1 MAKMTGGQ
9 AIAKSLVREGVEVVF
24 GLPGVQ
30 LYGIMAGLR
39 DEPSIRFITTRHEQ
53 ATGYMADGYARAGGG
68 PGFGTALVVPGPG
81 LLNAAGGLS
90 TAYSVSSPVFMIS
103 GQVQRD
109 FIGKDVGMLHEV
121 NDQLTLIE
129 PVTKWRKRALQVGEI
144 PAAVQEAVYHLK
156 TGRPRPVEI
165 EVPPETMEEQGEA
178 VLLDPKVAIRPAAD
192 SARIDAAA
200 EMLINAKNPV
210 IIAGGGVG
218 LGNAQDALVELAE
231 ALQAGVFTTLNG
243 KSAIT
248 WSNPFALGLNRG
260 ASSSTPAGQY
270 FSDADVIVGVGSRLA
285 GLGGSIVPGDK
296 QVIHIDIDSDE
307 IGRSH
312 DKTYGLAGDAGKTM
326 KELASRLRSAGS
338 RPSQAAA
345 IAEIK
350 KTVFDSAPGTQPQWD
365 ILQSLQAGAPDD
377 TILIP
382 DSTQIGY
389 YSMPFWKI
397 ESQNS
402 YLGSGYSGNLGF
414 AFPTGLGAK
423 VAQPDRPV
431 VVVAGDGGFMYNVS
445 EMATAV
451 QHGINLV
458 TVVFNDNAFGNVGRD
473 MDLGF
478 GGAYGTELHNPD
490 FPRLARSFGM
500 EAIQV
505 KDPTKVGDSLNDAIQ
520 MNKPVLVEVPVGP
533 MPVPGF
539 FGERPKA
546 PKRPE

>member
-1 MAKMTGGQ
+1 
-9 AIAKSLVREGVEVVF
+9 
-24 GLPGVQ
+24 
-30 LYGIMAGLR
+30 
-39 DEPSIRFITTRHEQ
+39 
-53 ATGYMADGYARAGGG
+53 
-68 PGFGTALVVPGPG
+68 
-81 LLNAAGGLS
+81 
-90 TAYSVSSPVFMIS
+90 
-103 GQVQRD
+103 
-109 FIGKDVGMLHEV
+109 
-121 NDQLTLIE
+121 
-129 PVTKWRKRALQVGEI
+129 
-144 PAAVQEAVYHLK
+144 VQEAVYQLK

>member
-129 PVTKWRKRALQVGEI
+129 PVTKWRKRVLQVGEI
-144 PAAVQEAVYHLK
+144 PAAVQEAVYQLK

>member
-144 PAAVQEAVYHLK
+144 PAAVQEAVYQLK

-200 EMLINAKNPV
+200 EMLTNAKNPV

>member
-1 MAKMTGGQ
+1 MTKMTGGE

-39 DEPSIRFITTRHEQ
+39 DEPSVRFITTRHEQ

-129 PVTKWRKRALQVGEI
+129 PITKWRKRVLEVGEI
-144 PAAVQEAVYHLK
+144 PAAVQEAVYQLK

-178 VLLDPKVAIRPAAD
+178 TLLDPKSAVREAAD
-192 SARIDAAA
+192 STRIDSAA
-200 EMLINAKNPV
+200 EMLINAKSPV

-218 LGNAQDALVELAE
+218 LGNAHDALIELAE

-243 KSAIT
+243 KSAIP
-248 WSNPFALGLNRG
+248 WSNPFSLGLNRG
-260 ASSSTPAGQY
+260 ASASTPAGKY
-270 FSDADVIVGVGSRLA
+270 YGEADVVIGVGSRLA
-285 GLGGSIVPGDK
+285 GLGGSIVSGDK
-296 QVIHIDIDSDE
+296 KVIHIDIDSEE

-312 DKTYGLAGDAGKTM
+312 DNTYGLAGDAGKTM
-326 KELASRLRSAGS
+326 EELAARIRSAGS
-338 RPSQAAA
+338 RPSQADK
-345 IAEIK
+345 IADVK

-365 ILQSLQAGAPDD
+365 ILQSLQAGVPDD

-389 YSMPFWKI
+389 YSMAFWKVA
-397 ESQNS
+397 SQNS
-402 YLGSGYSGNLGF
+402 YIGSGYSGNLGF

-431 VVVAGDGGFMYNVS
+431 VVIAGDGGFMYNVS

-451 QHGINLV
+451 QHDINLV

-473 MDLGF
+473 LDLGW

-505 KDPTKVGDSLNDAIQ
+505 KDPTKVGDSISDAIQ

-539 FGERPKA
+539 FGQRPQA

>member
-1 MAKMTGGQ
+1 MTKMTGGE
-9 AIAKSLVREGVEVVF
+9 AIAKSLVSEGVEVVF

-39 DEPSIRFITTRHEQ
+39 DEPSVRFITTRHEQ

-129 PVTKWRKRALQVGEI
+129 PITKWRKRVLEVGEI
-144 PAAVQEAVYHLK
+144 PAAVQEAVYQLK

-178 VLLDPKVAIRPAAD
+178 TLLDPKSAVREAAD
-192 SARIDAAA
+192 STRIDSAA
-200 EMLINAKNPV
+200 EMLINAKSPV

-218 LGNAQDALVELAE
+218 LGNAHDALVELAE

-243 KSAIT
+243 KSAIP
-248 WSNPFALGLNRG
+248 WSNPFNLGMNRG
-260 ASSSTPAGQY
+260 ASASTPAGKY
-270 FSDADVIVGVGSRLA
+270 YGEADVVIGVGSRLA
-285 GLGGSIVPGDK
+285 GLGGSIVSGDK
-296 QVIHIDIDSDE
+296 KVIHIDIDSEE

-312 DKTYGLAGDAGKTM
+312 DNTYGLAGDAGKTM
-326 KELASRLRSAGS
+326 EELAARIRSAGS
-338 RPSQAAA
+338 RPSQADK
-345 IAEIK
+345 IADVK

-365 ILQSLQAGAPDD
+365 ILQSLQAGVPDD

-389 YSMPFWKI
+389 YSMAFWKVA
-397 ESQNS
+397 SRNS
-402 YLGSGYSGNLGF
+402 YIGSGYSGNLGF

-451 QHGINLV
+451 QHDINLV

-473 MDLGF
+473 LDIGW

-505 KDPTKVGDSLNDAIQ
+505 KDPTKVGDSISDAIQ

-539 FGERPKA
+539 FGQRPQA

>member
-1 MAKMTGGQ
+1 MTKMTGGE

-39 DEPSIRFITTRHEQ
+39 DEPSVRFITTRHEQ

-129 PVTKWRKRALQVGEI
+129 PITKWRKRVLEVGEI
-144 PAAVQEAVYHLK
+144 PAAVQEAVYQLK

-178 VLLDPKVAIRPAAD
+178 TLLDPKSAVREAAD
-192 SARIDAAA
+192 SIRIDSAA
-200 EMLINAKNPV
+200 EMLINAKSPV

-218 LGNAQDALVELAE
+218 LGNAHDALVELAE

-243 KSAIT
+243 KSAIP
-248 WSNPFALGLNRG
+248 WSNPFNLGMNRG
-260 ASSSTPAGQY
+260 ASASTPAGKY
-270 FSDADVIVGVGSRLA
+270 YGEADVVIGVGSRLA
-285 GLGGSIVPGDK
+285 GLGGSIVSGDK
-296 QVIHIDIDSDE
+296 KVVHIDIDSEE

-312 DKTYGLAGDAGKTM
+312 DNTYGLAGDAAKTM
-326 KELASRLRSAGS
+326 KELAARIRSAGS
-338 RPSQAAA
+338 RPSQVDK
-345 IAEIK
+345 IADVK

-365 ILQSLQAGAPDD
+365 ILQSLQAGVPDD

-389 YSMPFWKI
+389 YSMAFWKVA
-397 ESQNS
+397 SRNS
-402 YLGSGYSGNLGF
+402 YIGSGYSGNLGF

-451 QHGINLV
+451 QHDINLV

-473 MDLGF
+473 LDIGW

-505 KDPTKVGDSLNDAIQ
+505 KDPTKVGDSISDAIQ

-539 FGERPKA
+539 FGQRPQA

>member
-1 MAKMTGGQ
+1 MTKMTGGE

-39 DEPSIRFITTRHEQ
+39 DEPSVRFITTRHEQ

-129 PVTKWRKRALQVGEI
+129 PITKWRKRVLEVGEI
-144 PAAVQEAVYHLK
+144 PAAVQEAVYQLK

-178 VLLDPKVAIRPAAD
+178 TLLDPKSAVREAAD
-192 SARIDAAA
+192 SIRIDSAA
-200 EMLINAKNPV
+200 EMLINAKSPV

-218 LGNAQDALVELAE
+218 LGNAHDALVELAE

-243 KSAIT
+243 KSAIP
-248 WSNPFALGLNRG
+248 WSNPFNLGMNRG
-260 ASSSTPAGQY
+260 ASASTPAGKY
-270 FSDADVIVGVGSRLA
+270 YGEADVVIGVGSRLA
-285 GLGGSIVPGDK
+285 GLGGSIVSGDK
-296 QVIHIDIDSDE
+296 KVIHIDIDSEE

-312 DKTYGLAGDAGKTM
+312 DNTYGLAGDAGKTM
-326 KELASRLRSAGS
+326 KELAARIRSAGS
-338 RPSQAAA
+338 RPSQVDK
-345 IAEIK
+345 IADVK

-365 ILQSLQAGAPDD
+365 ILQSLQAGVPDD

-389 YSMPFWKI
+389 YSMAFWKVA
-397 ESQNS
+397 SRNS
-402 YLGSGYSGNLGF
+402 YIGSGYSGNLGF

-451 QHGINLV
+451 QHDINLV

-473 MDLGF
+473 LDIGW

-505 KDPTKVGDSLNDAIQ
+505 KDPTKVGDSISDAIQ

-539 FGERPKA
+539 FGQRPQA
-546 PKRPE
+546 PKKPE

>member
-1 MAKMTGGQ
+1 MTKMTGGE

-39 DEPSIRFITTRHEQ
+39 DEPSVRFITTRHEQ

-129 PVTKWRKRALQVGEI
+129 PITKWRKRVLEVGEI
-144 PAAVQEAVYHLK
+144 PAAVQEAVYQLK

-178 VLLDPKVAIRPAAD
+178 TLLDPKSAVREAAD
-192 SARIDAAA
+192 SIRIDSAA
-200 EMLINAKNPV
+200 EMLINAKSPV

-218 LGNAQDALVELAE
+218 LGNAHDALVELAE

-243 KSAIT
+243 KSAIP
-248 WSNPFALGLNRG
+248 WSNPFNLGMNRG
-260 ASSSTPAGQY
+260 ASASTPAGKY
-270 FSDADVIVGVGSRLA
+270 YGEADVVIGVGSRLA
-285 GLGGSIVPGDK
+285 GLGGSIVSGDK
-296 QVIHIDIDSDE
+296 KVIHIDIDSEE

-312 DKTYGLAGDAGKTM
+312 DNTYGLAGDAGKTM
-326 KELASRLRSAGS
+326 KELAARIRSAGS
-338 RPSQAAA
+338 RPSQVDK
-345 IAEIK
+345 IADVK

-365 ILQSLQAGAPDD
+365 ILQSLQAGVPDD

-389 YSMPFWKI
+389 YSMAFWKVA
-397 ESQNS
+397 SRNS
-402 YLGSGYSGNLGF
+402 YIGSGYSGNLGF

-451 QHGINLV
+451 QHDINLV

-473 MDLGF
+473 LDIGW

-500 EAIQV
+500 EAMQV
-505 KDPTKVGDSLNDAIQ
+505 KDPTKVGDSISDAIQ

-539 FGERPKA
+539 FGQRPQA

>member
-1 MAKMTGGQ
+1 MTKMTGGE

-39 DEPSIRFITTRHEQ
+39 DEPSVRFITTRHEQ

-129 PVTKWRKRALQVGEI
+129 PITKWRKRVLKVGEI
-144 PAAVQEAVYHLK
+144 PAAVQEAVYQLK

-178 VLLDPKVAIRPAAD
+178 TLLDPKAAVREAAD
-192 SARIDAAA
+192 SARIDTAA
-200 EMLINAKNPV
+200 EMLINAKSPV

-218 LGNAQDALVELAE
+218 LGNAHDALVELAE

-243 KSAIT
+243 KSAIP
-248 WSNPFALGLNRG
+248 WSNPFCLGLNRG
-260 ASSSTPAGQY
+260 ASASTPAGKY
-270 FSDADVIVGVGSRLA
+270 YGDADVVIGVGSRLA
-285 GLGGSIVPGDK
+285 GLGGSIVSSDK
-296 QVIHIDIDSDE
+296 KVIHIDIDSEE

-312 DKTYGLAGDAGKTM
+312 DNTYGLAGDAGKTM
-326 KELASRLRSAGS
+326 KELAARIRSAGS
-338 RPSQAAA
+338 RPSQVDK
-345 IAEIK
+345 IADVK

-365 ILQSLQAGAPDD
+365 ILQSLQAGVPDD

-389 YSMPFWKI
+389 YSMAFWKI
-397 ESQNS
+397 ASQNS
-402 YLGSGYSGNLGF
+402 YIGSGYSGNLGF

-451 QHGINLV
+451 QHDINLV

-473 MDLGF
+473 LDIGW

-505 KDPTKVGDSLNDAIQ
+505 KDPTKVGDSISDAIQ

-539 FGERPKA
+539 FGQRPQA

>member
-1 MAKMTGGQ
+1 MTKMTGGE
-9 AIAKSLVREGVEVVF
+9 AIAKSLVSEGVEVVF

-39 DEPSIRFITTRHEQ
+39 DEPSVRFITTRHEQ

-129 PVTKWRKRALQVGEI
+129 PITKWRKRVLEVGEI
-144 PAAVQEAVYHLK
+144 PAAVQEAVYQLK

-165 EVPPETMEEQGEA
+165 EVPPETMEEQGDATLLAPKSA
-178 VLLDPKVAIRPAAD
+178 VREAAD
-192 SARIDAAA
+192 STRIDSAA
-200 EMLINAKNPV
+200 EMLINAKCPV

-218 LGNAQDALVELAE
+218 LGNAHDALVELAE

-243 KSAIT
+243 KSAIP
-248 WSNPFALGLNRG
+248 WSNPFNLGMNRG
-260 ASSSTPAGQY
+260 ASASTPAGKY
-270 FSDADVIVGVGSRLA
+270 YGEADVVIGVGSRLA
-285 GLGGSIVPGDK
+285 GLGGSIVSGDK
-296 QVIHIDIDSDE
+296 KVIHIDIDSEE

-312 DKTYGLAGDAGKTM
+312 DNTYGLAGDAGKTM
-326 KELASRLRSAGS
+326 EELAARIRSAGS
-338 RPSQAAA
+338 RPSQADK
-345 IAEIK
+345 IADVK

-365 ILQSLQAGAPDD
+365 ILQSLQAGVPDD

-389 YSMPFWKI
+389 YSMAFWKVA
-397 ESQNS
+397 SRNS
-402 YLGSGYSGNLGF
+402 YIGSGYSGNLGF

-451 QHGINLV
+451 QHDINLV

-473 MDLGF
+473 LDIGW

-505 KDPTKVGDSLNDAIQ
+505 KDPTKVGDSISDAIQ

-539 FGERPKA
+539 FGQRPQA

>member
-39 DEPSIRFITTRHEQ
+39 DEPSVRFITTRHEQ

-121 NDQLTLIE
+121 NDQLTLID
-129 PVTKWRKRALQVGEI
+129 PITKWAKRAMTVGEI
-144 PAAVQEAVYHLK
+144 PAAVQEAVYQLK

-178 VLLDPKVAIRPAAD
+178 VLLDPKEAIRPGAD
-192 SARIDAAA
+192 SARIDTAA
-200 EMLINAKNPV
+200 EMLVNAKNPV
-210 IIAGGGVG
+210 IIAGGGVM
-218 LGNAQDALVELAE
+218 LGNANDALLELAE

-243 KSAIT
+243 KSAIP
-248 WSNPFALGLNRG
+248 WSSPFNLGMNRG
-260 ASSSTPAGQY
+260 ASASTPAGAY
-270 FSDADVIVGVGSRLA
+270 YAEADVVIGIGSRLA

-312 DKTYGLAGDAGKTM
+312 DNTYGLAGDAGKTM
-326 KELASRLRSAGS
+326 KELASRVRSAGS
-338 RPSQAAA
+338 RPSQAAK

-350 KTVFDSAPGTQPQWD
+350 STVFDAAPSTQPQWD

-389 YSMPFWKI
+389 YSMAYWKI
-397 ESQNS
+397 ASRNS

-458 TVVFNDNAFGNVGRD
+458 TVVFNDNAYGNVGRD

-478 GGAYGTELHNPD
+478 GGAYGTALHNPD
-490 FPRLARSFGM
+490 FPRLAKSYGM
-500 EAIQV
+500 EGMQV
-505 KDPTKVGDSLNDAIQ
+505 KDPTKVGDALQDAIQ
-520 MNKPVLVEVPVGP
+520 MDKPVLIEVPVDP

-539 FGERPKA
+539 FGQRPVA

>member
-1 MAKMTGGQ
+1 
-9 AIAKSLVREGVEVVF
+9 
-24 GLPGVQ
+24 
-30 LYGIMAGLR
+30 
-39 DEPSIRFITTRHEQ
+39 
-53 ATGYMADGYARAGGG
+53 MADGYARAGGG

-129 PVTKWRKRALQVGEI
+129 PITKWRKRVLKVGEI
-144 PAAVQEAVYHLK
+144 PAAVQEAVYQLK

-178 VLLDPKVAIRPAAD
+178 TLLDPKTAVREAAD
-192 SARIDAAA
+192 SSRIDTAA
-200 EMLINAKNPV
+200 EMLTDAKSPV

-218 LGNAQDALVELAE
+218 LGNAHDALVELAE

-243 KSAIT
+243 KSAIP
-248 WSNPFALGLNRG
+248 WSNPFNLGMNRG
-260 ASSSTPAGQY
+260 ASASTPAGKY
-270 FSDADVIVGVGSRLA
+270 YGEADLVIGVGSRLA
-285 GLGGSIVPGDK
+285 GLGGSIVSGDK
-296 QVIHIDIDSDE
+296 KVIHIDVDSEE

-312 DKTYGLAGDAGKTM
+312 DNTYGLAGDAGKTM
-326 KELASRLRSAGS
+326 KELASRIRSAGS
-338 RPSQAAA
+338 RPSQVDK
-345 IAEIK
+345 IAEVK

-365 ILQSLQAGAPDD
+365 ILQSLQAGVPDD

-389 YSMPFWKI
+389 YSMAFWKVA
-397 ESQNS
+397 SRNS
-402 YLGSGYSGNLGF
+402 YIGSGYSGNLGY

-451 QHGINLV
+451 QHDINLV

-500 EAIQV
+500 EAMQV
-505 KDPTKVGDSLNDAIQ
+505 KDPTKVGDSIADAIQ
-520 MNKPVLVEVPVGP
+520 MNKPVLIEVPVGP

-539 FGERPKA
+539 FGQRPKA

>member
-1 MAKMTGGQ
+1 MTKMTGGE
-9 AIAKSLVREGVEVVF
+9 AIAKSLVSEGVEVVF

-39 DEPSIRFITTRHEQ
+39 DEPSVRFITTRHEQ

-129 PVTKWRKRALQVGEI
+129 PITKWRKRVLEVGEI
-144 PAAVQEAVYHLK
+144 PAAVQEAVYQLK

-178 VLLDPKVAIRPAAD
+178 TLLDPKSAVREAAD
-192 SARIDAAA
+192 SIRIDSAA
-200 EMLINAKNPV
+200 EMLINAKSPV

-218 LGNAQDALVELAE
+218 LGNAHDALVELAE

-243 KSAIT
+243 KSAIP
-248 WSNPFALGLNRG
+248 WSNPFNLGMNRG
-260 ASSSTPAGQY
+260 ASASTPAGKY
-270 FSDADVIVGVGSRLA
+270 YGEADVVIGVGSRLA
-285 GLGGSIVPGDK
+285 GLGGSIVSGDK
-296 QVIHIDIDSDE
+296 KVIHIDIDSEE

-312 DKTYGLAGDAGKTM
+312 DNTYGLAGDAGKTM
-326 KELASRLRSAGS
+326 EELAARIRSAGS
-338 RPSQAAA
+338 RPSQADK
-345 IAEIK
+345 IADVK

-365 ILQSLQAGAPDD
+365 ILQSLQAGVPDD

-389 YSMPFWKI
+389 YSMAFWKVA
-397 ESQNS
+397 SRNS
-402 YLGSGYSGNLGF
+402 YIGSGYSGNLGF

-451 QHGINLV
+451 QHDINLV

-473 MDLGF
+473 LDIGW

-505 KDPTKVGDSLNDAIQ
+505 KDPTKVGDSISDAIQ

-539 FGERPKA
+539 FGQRPQA

>member
-1 MAKMTGGQ
+1 MTKMTGGQ
-9 AIAKSLVREGVEVVF
+9 AIAKSLVREGIEVVF

-39 DEPSIRFITTRHEQ
+39 DEPSVRFITTRHEQ

-129 PVTKWRKRALQVGEI
+129 PITKWRKRVLKVGEI
-144 PAAVQEAVYHLK
+144 PAAVQEAVYQLK

-178 VLLDPKVAIRPAAD
+178 TLLDPKVAVREAAD
-192 SARIDAAA
+192 SARIDTAA
-200 EMLINAKNPV
+200 EMLINAKSPV

-218 LGNAQDALVELAE
+218 LGNAHDALLELAE

-243 KSAIT
+243 KSAIP
-248 WSNPFALGLNRG
+248 WSNPFNLGMNRG
-260 ASSSTPAGQY
+260 ASASTPAGKY
-270 FSDADVIVGVGSRLA
+270 YSEADVVIGVGSRLA
-285 GLGGSIVPGDK
+285 GLGGSIVSGDK
-296 QVIHIDIDSDE
+296 KVIHIDIDSEE

-312 DKTYGLAGDAGKTM
+312 DNTYGLAGDGGKTM
-326 KELASRLRSAGS
+326 KELASRIRSAGS
-338 RPSQAAA
+338 RPSQADK
-345 IAEIK
+345 IADVK

-365 ILQSLQAGAPDD
+365 ILQSLQAGVPDD

-389 YSMPFWKI
+389 YSMAYWKVA
-397 ESQNS
+397 SRNS
-402 YLGSGYSGNLGF
+402 YIGSGYSGNLGY

-451 QHGINLV
+451 QHDINLV
-458 TVVFNDNAFGNVGRD
+458 IVVFNDNAFGNVGRD
-473 MDLGF
+473 LDLGF

-500 EAIQV
+500 EAMQV
-505 KDPTKVGDSLNDAIQ
+505 KDPTKVGDSIADAIQ
-520 MNKPVLVEVPVGP
+520 MDKPVLIEVPVGP

-539 FGERPKA
+539 FGQRPTA

>member
-1 MAKMTGGQ
+1 MTKMTGGE

-39 DEPSIRFITTRHEQ
+39 DEPSVRFITTRHEQ

-129 PVTKWRKRALQVGEI
+129 PITKWRKRVLEVGEI
-144 PAAVQEAVYHLK
+144 PAAVQEAVYQLK

-165 EVPPETMEEQGEA
+165 EVPPETMEEQGDATLLAPKSA
-178 VLLDPKVAIRPAAD
+178 VREAAD
-192 SARIDAAA
+192 STRIDSAA
-200 EMLINAKNPV
+200 EMLINAKSPV

-218 LGNAQDALVELAE
+218 LGNAHDALVELAE

-243 KSAIT
+243 KSAIP
-248 WSNPFALGLNRG
+248 WSNPFNLGMNRG
-260 ASSSTPAGQY
+260 ASASTPAGKY
-270 FSDADVIVGVGSRLA
+270 YGEADVVIGVGSRLA
-285 GLGGSIVPGDK
+285 GLGGSIVSGDK
-296 QVIHIDIDSDE
+296 KVIHIDIDSEE

-312 DKTYGLAGDAGKTM
+312 DNTYGLAGDAGKTM
-326 KELASRLRSAGS
+326 EELAARIRSAGS
-338 RPSQAAA
+338 RPSQADK
-345 IAEIK
+345 IADVK

-365 ILQSLQAGAPDD
+365 ILQSLQAGVPDD

-389 YSMPFWKI
+389 YSMAFWKVA
-397 ESQNS
+397 SRNS
-402 YLGSGYSGNLGF
+402 YIGSGYSGNLGF

-451 QHGINLV
+451 QHDINLV

-473 MDLGF
+473 LDIGW

-505 KDPTKVGDSLNDAIQ
+505 KDPTKVGDSISDAIQ

-539 FGERPKA
+539 FGQRPQA

>member
-1 MAKMTGGQ
+1 MTKMTGGE

-39 DEPSIRFITTRHEQ
+39 DEPSVRFITTRHEQ

-129 PVTKWRKRALQVGEI
+129 PITKWRKRVLEVGEI
-144 PAAVQEAVYHLK
+144 PAAVQEAVYQLK

-178 VLLDPKVAIRPAAD
+178 TLLDPKSAVREAAD
-192 SARIDAAA
+192 STRIDSAA
-200 EMLINAKNPV
+200 EMLINAKSPV

-218 LGNAQDALVELAE
+218 LGNAHDALIELAE

-243 KSAIT
+243 KSAIP
-248 WSNPFALGLNRG
+248 WSNPFSLGLNRG
-260 ASSSTPAGQY
+260 ASASTPAGKY
-270 FSDADVIVGVGSRLA
+270 YGEADVVIGVGSRLA
-285 GLGGSIVPGDK
+285 GLGGSIVSGDK
-296 QVIHIDIDSDE
+296 KVIHIDIDSEE

-312 DKTYGLAGDAGKTM
+312 DNTYGLAGDAGKTM
-326 KELASRLRSAGS
+326 KELAARIRSAGS
-338 RPSQAAA
+338 RPSQVDK
-345 IAEIK
+345 IADVK

-365 ILQSLQAGAPDD
+365 ILQSLQAGVPDD

-389 YSMPFWKI
+389 YSMAFWKVA
-397 ESQNS
+397 SRNS
-402 YLGSGYSGNLGF
+402 YIGSGYSGNLGF

-451 QHGINLV
+451 QHDINLV

-473 MDLGF
+473 LDIGW

-505 KDPTKVGDSLNDAIQ
+505 KDPTKVGDSISDAIQ

-539 FGERPKA
+539 FGQRPQA

>member
-1 MAKMTGGQ
+1 MVKMTGGQ

-144 PAAVQEAVYHLK
+144 PAAVQEAVYQLK

>member
-1 MAKMTGGQ
+1 M
-9 AIAKSLVREGVEVVF
+9 
-24 GLPGVQ
+24 
-30 LYGIMAGLR
+30 
-39 DEPSIRFITTRHEQ
+39 
-53 ATGYMADGYARAGGG
+53 
-68 PGFGTALVVPGPG
+68 
-81 LLNAAGGLS
+81 
-90 TAYSVSSPVFMIS
+90 
-103 GQVQRD
+103 
-109 FIGKDVGMLHEV
+109 
-121 NDQLTLIE
+121 
-129 PVTKWRKRALQVGEI
+129 
-144 PAAVQEAVYHLK
+144 
-156 TGRPRPVEI
+156 
-165 EVPPETMEEQGEA
+165 
-178 VLLDPKVAIRPAAD
+178 
-192 SARIDAAA
+192 
-200 EMLINAKNPV
+200 
-210 IIAGGGVG
+210 
-218 LGNAQDALVELAE
+218 
-231 ALQAGVFTTLNG
+231 
-243 KSAIT
+243 T
-248 WSNPFALGLNRG
+248 WSNPFNLGLNRG
-260 ASSSTPAGQY
+260 ASTSTPAGKY
-270 FSDADVIVGVGSRLA
+270 FSEADVIIGVGSRLA
-285 GLGGSIVPGDK
+285 GLGGSIVSGDK

-326 KELASRLRSAGS
+326 KELASRLRSAGA

-350 KTVFDSAPGTQPQWD
+350 GSVYDSAPGTQPQWD

-377 TILIP
+377 TILVP

-505 KDPTKVGDSLNDAIQ
+505 KDPAKVGDSLNDAIQ

>member
-1 MAKMTGGQ
+1 MTKMTGGE

-30 LYGIMAGLR
+30 LYGILAGLR
-39 DEPSIRFITTRHEQ
+39 DEPSVRFITTRHEQ

-129 PVTKWRKRALQVGEI
+129 PITKWRKRATTVGEI
-144 PAAVQEAVYHLK
+144 PTAVQEAVFQLK

-165 EVPPETMEEQGEA
+165 EVPPETMEEQGDA
-178 VLLDPKVAIRPAAD
+178 VLLDPKAAIRPGAD
-192 SARIDAAA
+192 SDRIDTAA
-200 EMLINAKNPV
+200 EMIINAKHPV

-218 LGNAQDALVELAE
+218 LGNAGDELIELAE

-243 KSAIT
+243 KSSIP
-248 WSNPFALGLNRG
+248 WSNPFCLGLNRMGGGSSPAAQYVG
-260 ASSSTPAGQY
+260 A
-270 FSDADVIVGVGSRLA
+270 ADIIIGIGSRLA
-285 GLGGSIVPGDK
+285 GLGGPALPAET

-312 DKTYGLAGDAGKTM
+312 DNTYGLAGDAAKTL
-326 KELASRLRSAGS
+326 KALAGRIRSAGS
-338 RPSQAAA
+338 RPSAT
-345 IAEIK
+345 AELADIRESI
-350 KTVFDSAPGTQPQWD
+350 FASADGTQPQWD
-365 ILQSLQAGAPDD
+365 ILRSLQAGAPDD
-377 TILIP
+377 TILVP
-382 DSTQIGY
+382 DSTQVGY
-389 YSMPFWKI
+389 YSFPFWKV
-397 ESQNS
+397 ESRNA
-402 YLGSGYSGNLGF
+402 YIGSGYSGNLGF

-473 MDLGF
+473 MDIGF
-478 GGAYGTELHNPD
+478 GGKYGTDLHNPD

-500 EAIQV
+500 EAMQV
-505 KDPTKVGDSLNDAIQ
+505 KDPTKVGDSLRDAIQ
-520 MNKPVLVEVPVGP
+520 MDKPVLIEVPVDP
-533 MPVPGF
+533 MPVPAF
-539 FGERPKA
+539 FGQRPQA

>member
-1 MAKMTGGQ
+1 MTKMTGGE
-9 AIAKSLVREGVEVVF
+9 AIAKSLVSEGVEVVF

-39 DEPSIRFITTRHEQ
+39 DEPSVRFITTRHEQ

-129 PVTKWRKRALQVGEI
+129 PITKWRKRVLEVGEI
-144 PAAVQEAVYHLK
+144 PAAVQEAVYQLK

-165 EVPPETMEEQGEA
+165 EVPPETMEEQGDATLLAPKSA
-178 VLLDPKVAIRPAAD
+178 VREAAD
-192 SARIDAAA
+192 STRIDSAA
-200 EMLINAKNPV
+200 EMLINAKSPV

-218 LGNAQDALVELAE
+218 LGNAHDALVELAE

-243 KSAIT
+243 KSAIP
-248 WSNPFALGLNRG
+248 WSNPFNLGMNRG
-260 ASSSTPAGQY
+260 ASASTPAGKY
-270 FSDADVIVGVGSRLA
+270 YGEADVVIGVGSRLA
-285 GLGGSIVPGDK
+285 GLGGSIVSGDK
-296 QVIHIDIDSDE
+296 KVIHIDIDSEE

-312 DKTYGLAGDAGKTM
+312 DNTYGLAGDAGKTM
-326 KELASRLRSAGS
+326 EELAARIRSAGS
-338 RPSQAAA
+338 RPSQADK
-345 IAEIK
+345 IADVK

-365 ILQSLQAGAPDD
+365 ILQSLQAGVPDD

-389 YSMPFWKI
+389 YSMAFWKVA
-397 ESQNS
+397 SRNS
-402 YLGSGYSGNLGF
+402 YIGSGYSGNLGF

-451 QHGINLV
+451 QHDINLV

-473 MDLGF
+473 LDIGW

-505 KDPTKVGDSLNDAIQ
+505 KDPTKVGDSISDAIQ

-539 FGERPKA
+539 FGQRPQA

>member
-1 MAKMTGGQ
+1 MTKMTGGE

-39 DEPSIRFITTRHEQ
+39 DEPSVRFITTRHEQ

-129 PVTKWRKRALQVGEI
+129 PITKWRKRVLEVGEI
-144 PAAVQEAVYHLK
+144 PAAVQEAVYQLK

-178 VLLDPKVAIRPAAD
+178 TLLDPKSAVREAAD
-192 SARIDAAA
+192 SIRIDSAA
-200 EMLINAKNPV
+200 EMLINAKSPV

-218 LGNAQDALVELAE
+218 LGNAHDALVELAE

-243 KSAIT
+243 KSAIP
-248 WSNPFALGLNRG
+248 WSNPFNLGMNRG
-260 ASSSTPAGQY
+260 ASASTPAGKY
-270 FSDADVIVGVGSRLA
+270 YGEADVVIGVGSRLA
-285 GLGGSIVPGDK
+285 GLGGSIVSGDK
-296 QVIHIDIDSDE
+296 KVIHIDIDSEE

-312 DKTYGLAGDAGKTM
+312 DNTYGLAGDAGKTM
-326 KELASRLRSAGS
+326 KELAARIRSAGS
-338 RPSQAAA
+338 RPSQVDK
-345 IAEIK
+345 IADVK

-365 ILQSLQAGAPDD
+365 ILQSLQAGVPDD

-389 YSMPFWKI
+389 YSMAFWKVA
-397 ESQNS
+397 SRNS
-402 YLGSGYSGNLGF
+402 YIGSGYSGNLGF

-451 QHGINLV
+451 QHDINLV

-473 MDLGF
+473 LDIGW

-505 KDPTKVGDSLNDAIQ
+505 KDPTKVGDSISDAIQ

-539 FGERPKA
+539 FGQRPQA

>member
-1 MAKMTGGQ
+1 MTKMTGGE

-39 DEPSIRFITTRHEQ
+39 DEPSVRFITTRHEQ

-129 PVTKWRKRALQVGEI
+129 PITKWRKRVLEVGEI
-144 PAAVQEAVYHLK
+144 PAAVQEAVYQLK

-178 VLLDPKVAIRPAAD
+178 TLLDPKSAVREAAD
-192 SARIDAAA
+192 STRIDSAA
-200 EMLINAKNPV
+200 EMLINAKSPV

-218 LGNAQDALVELAE
+218 LGNAHDALIELAE

-243 KSAIT
+243 KSAIP
-248 WSNPFALGLNRG
+248 WSNPFSLGLNRG
-260 ASSSTPAGQY
+260 ASASTPAGKY
-270 FSDADVIVGVGSRLA
+270 YGEADVVIGVGSRLA
-285 GLGGSIVPGDK
+285 GLGGSIVSGDK
-296 QVIHIDIDSDE
+296 KVIHIDIDSEE

-312 DKTYGLAGDAGKTM
+312 DNTYGLAGDAGKTM
-326 KELASRLRSAGS
+326 KELAARIRSAGS
-338 RPSQAAA
+338 RPSQVDK
-345 IAEIK
+345 IADVK

-365 ILQSLQAGAPDD
+365 ILQSLQAGVPDD

-389 YSMPFWKI
+389 YSMAFWKVA
-397 ESQNS
+397 SQNS
-402 YLGSGYSGNLGF
+402 YIGSGYSGNLGF

-451 QHGINLV
+451 QHDINLV

-473 MDLGF
+473 LDLGW

-505 KDPTKVGDSLNDAIQ
+505 KDPTKVGDSISDAIQ

-539 FGERPKA
+539 FGQRPQA
-546 PKRPE
+546 PKKPE

>member
-1 MAKMTGGQ
+1 MAKMTGGE

-39 DEPSIRFITTRHEQ
+39 DEPTVRFITTRHEQ

-121 NDQLTLIE
+121 NDQLTLID
-129 PVTKWRKRALQVGEI
+129 PITKWAKRVMTVGEI
-144 PAAVQEAVYHLK
+144 PSAVQEAVYQLK

-178 VLLDPKVAIRPAAD
+178 VLLDPKEAIRAAAD
-192 SARIDAAA
+192 SARIDTAA

-210 IIAGGGVG
+210 IIAGGGVS
-218 LGNAQDALVELAE
+218 LGNAHDALVELAE

-243 KSAIT
+243 KSAIPWT
-248 WSNPFALGLNRG
+248 NPFNLGMNRG
-260 ASSSTPAGQY
+260 PSASTPAGAY
-270 FSDADVIVGVGSRLA
+270 YAEADVIVGIGSRLA

-296 QVIHIDIDSDE
+296 QLIHIDIDSEE

-312 DKTYGLAGDAGKTM
+312 ENTYGLSGDAGKTM
-326 KELASRLRSAGS
+326 KELASRIRSSGS
-338 RPSQAAA
+338 RPSQ
-345 IAEIK
+345 IAKISEIK
-350 KTVFDSAPGTQPQWD
+350 NTVFDSAPGTQPQWD
-365 ILQSLQAGAPDD
+365 ILRRLQAGAPND

-389 YSMPFWKI
+389 YSMAYWKI
-397 ESQNS
+397 ASRNS
-402 YLGSGYSGNLGF
+402 YLGSGYSGNLGY

-458 TVVFNDNAFGNVGRD
+458 TVVFNDNAYGNVGRD
-473 MDLGF
+473 LDIGW
-478 GGAYGTELHNPD
+478 GGQYGTDLHNPD

-505 KDPTKVGDSLNDAIQ
+505 KDPTKVGDSLKDAIQ
-520 MNKPVLVEVPVGP
+520 MDKPVLVEVPVDR

-539 FGERPKA
+539 FGQRPQA

>member
-1 MAKMTGGQ
+1 MTKMTGGE
-9 AIAKSLVREGVEVVF
+9 AIAKSLVSEGVEVVF

-39 DEPSIRFITTRHEQ
+39 DEPSVRFITTRHEQ

-129 PVTKWRKRALQVGEI
+129 PITKWRKRVLEVGEI
-144 PAAVQEAVYHLK
+144 PAAVQEAVYQLK

-165 EVPPETMEEQGEA
+165 EVPPETMEEQGDATLLAPKSAVREA
-178 VLLDPKVAIRPAAD
+178 AE
-192 SARIDAAA
+192 STRIDSAA
-200 EMLINAKNPV
+200 EMLINAQSPV

-218 LGNAQDALVELAE
+218 LGNAHDALVELAE

-243 KSAIT
+243 KSAIP
-248 WSNPFALGLNRG
+248 WSNPFNLGMNRG
-260 ASSSTPAGQY
+260 ASASTPAGKY
-270 FSDADVIVGVGSRLA
+270 YGEADVVIGVGSRLA
-285 GLGGSIVPGDK
+285 GLGGSIVSGDK
-296 QVIHIDIDSDE
+296 KVIHIDIDSEE

-312 DKTYGLAGDAGKTM
+312 DNTYGLAGDAGKTM
-326 KELASRLRSAGS
+326 EELAARIRSAGS
-338 RPSQAAA
+338 RPSQADK
-345 IAEIK
+345 IADVK

-365 ILQSLQAGAPDD
+365 ILQSLQAGVPDD

-389 YSMPFWKI
+389 YSMAFWKVA
-397 ESQNS
+397 SRNS
-402 YLGSGYSGNLGF
+402 YIGSGYSGNLGF

-451 QHGINLV
+451 QHDINLV

-473 MDLGF
+473 LDIGW

-505 KDPTKVGDSLNDAIQ
+505 KDPTKVGDSISDAIQ

-539 FGERPKA
+539 FGQRPQA

>member
-1 MAKMTGGQ
+1 MAKMTGGE

-39 DEPSIRFITTRHEQ
+39 DEPSVRFITTRHEQ

-103 GQVQRD
+103 GQVQRE

-121 NDQLTLIE
+121 NDQLPLIE
-129 PVTKWRKRALQVGEI
+129 PITKWAKRALTVGEI
-144 PAAVQEAVYHLK
+144 PGVVQEAVYQLK

-178 VLLDPKVAIRPAAD
+178 VLLDPKEAVRPAAD
-192 SARIDAAA
+192 SSRIDTAA

-210 IIAGGGVG
+210 IIAGGGVM
-218 LGNAQDALVELAE
+218 LGYANDALLELAE

-243 KSAIT
+243 KSAIK
-248 WSNPFALGLNRG
+248 WSNPFNLGMNRG
-260 ASSSTPAGQY
+260 ASSSTPAGAY
-270 FSDADVIVGVGSRLA
+270 YAEADVVVGVGSRLA

-312 DKTYGLAGDAGKTM
+312 DNTYGLAGDAGKTL
-326 KELASRLRSAGS
+326 KELASRIRSAGS
-338 RPSQAAA
+338 RPSQVAKL
-345 IAEIK
+345 AEIK
-350 KTVFDSAPGTQPQWD
+350 STVFDSAPGTQPQWD
-365 ILQSLQAGAPDD
+365 ILQSLQAGTPDD

-389 YSMPFWKI
+389 YSMAFWKI

-402 YLGSGYSGNLGF
+402 YLGSGYSGNLGY

-473 MDLGF
+473 LDIGF
-478 GGAYGTELHNPD
+478 GGQYGTDLHNPD
-490 FPRLARSFGM
+490 FPRLAKSYGM
-500 EAIQV
+500 EGMQV
-505 KDPTKVGDSLNDAIQ
+505 KDPTKVGDAVQDAIQ
-520 MNKPVLVEVPVGP
+520 MDKPVLIEVPVDR

-539 FGERPKA
+539 FGQRPQA